1 MTMMMNMGSQSS
13 QSHTLR
19 DTDGQD
25 SPFSKLTLDM
35 LRMLQDNCSKS
46 SGDII
51 RCQFLRRACIGNFY
65 KTLWK
70 IRIVQS
76 VIKYIDGHIFISFGK
91 SMFFRY
97 SE

>member
-1 MTMMMNMGSQSS
+1 MGSQSS

-46 SGDII
+46 SGDM
-51 RCQFLRRACIGNFY
+51 N
-65 KTLWK
+65 
-70 IRIVQS
+70 S
-76 VIKYIDGHIFISFGK
+76 M
-91 SMFFRY
+91 SMFYEELALVISTKRY
-97 SE
+97 GKFGLSKALLNILMDTFSSRLENQCFLSRTQF